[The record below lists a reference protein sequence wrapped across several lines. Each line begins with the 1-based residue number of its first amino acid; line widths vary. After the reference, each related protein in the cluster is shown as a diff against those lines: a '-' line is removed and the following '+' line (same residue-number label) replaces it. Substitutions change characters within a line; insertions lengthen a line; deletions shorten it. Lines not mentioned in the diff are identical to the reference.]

1 MTKVINCSDM
11 GSDCTFVARGEN
23 LEEVMEVGA
32 AHGKEIHGID
42 ELSPEM
48 IEMVES
54 LIRDE

>member
-11 GSDCTFVARGEN
+11 GSDCTFVARGETVDD
-23 LEEVMEVGA
+23 VMKIGA
-32 AHGKEIHGID
+32 AHGKEVHDIE

-48 IEMVES
+48 IKMVES

>member
-11 GSDCTFVARGEN
+11 GSDCTFVARGETVD
-23 LEEVMEVGA
+23 EVMEIGA
-32 AHGKEIHGID
+32 AHGKEVHDIQ

-48 IEMVES
+48 IKMVES